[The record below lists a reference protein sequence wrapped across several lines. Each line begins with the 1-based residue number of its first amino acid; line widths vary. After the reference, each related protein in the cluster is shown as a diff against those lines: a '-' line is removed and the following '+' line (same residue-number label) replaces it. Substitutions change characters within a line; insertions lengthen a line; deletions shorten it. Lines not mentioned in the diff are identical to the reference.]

1 MIKFTIVKPS
11 SIIWKSRMSEP
22 KKYIL
27 SIDQGTTS
35 SRGVLFDSN
44 YEIAGIGQK
53 EFTQI
58 FPDSGWVEHDPEE
71 IWESTLESCKSAIKK
86 AKIDPAQIAAIGI
99 TNQRETTVVWDKKT
113 GKAIYNAI
121 VWQDRR
127 TSDQCQKLRDLGH
140 EDLVTNK
147 TGLLLD
153 PYFCGT
159 KIAWILDN
167 VEGARRKANDGEL
180 LFGTIDSFLLWRLSN
195 QEVHSTDATNACR
208 TLLYNIHEGCWD
220 KDMLE
225 LFNIPITMLPQVKD
239 NAASF
244 AMAHKSIFGTEIP
257 ISAMIGD
264 QPSALV
270 GQACFE
276 PGMVKSTYG
285 TGCFVLI
292 NTGNQPI
299 KSNNKLLTTLA
310 FQVNS
315 KTCYA
320 LEGSIFVAGAAVQW
334 LRDGLQIIE
343 SADQSDS
350 LAMKADL
357 SQDVYLVPA
366 FVGLGAPYWDPDC
379 RGALYGITRGTGPA
393 EITKATLES
402 VCYQTSD
409 LLNAISKDLGDHK
422 LSAIRVDGGMAAS
435 NWTMQTLSDLLQLP
449 VDRPKNLETTA
460 LGAAYLAGMQIGF
473 YPAMEDFAKSW
484 KSESQFNSKMSDNE
498 RDKKLAGW
506 KNAVKRTLSNH

>member
-1 MIKFTIVKPS
+1 MAKNKQ
-11 SIIWKSRMSEP
+11 
-22 KKYIL
+22 YIL

-35 SRGVLFDSN
+35 SRGVLFDDN
-44 YEIAGIGQK
+44 YEIISIGQN
-53 EFTQI
+53 EFTQF

-71 IWESTLESCKSAIKK
+71 IWTSTLESCRSAIKQS
-86 AKIDPAQIAAIGI
+86 KIDPNQIRAIGI
-99 TNQRETTVVWDKKT
+99 TNQRETTVVWDKET
-113 GKAIYNAI
+113 GMPIYNAI

-127 TSDQCQKLRDLGH
+127 TSDYCQSLRSLGH
-140 EDLVTNK
+140 ESLVNQK

-153 PYFCGT
+153 PYFCAT

-167 VEGARRKANDGEL
+167 VDGAREKANKGGL
-180 LFGTIDSFLLWRLSN
+180 LFGTIDCFLMWRLSN
-195 QEVHSTDATNACR
+195 QKIHSTDATNACR

-220 KDMLE
+220 KDLLD
-225 LFNIPITMLPQVKD
+225 LFNVPASMLPEVYD
-239 NAASF
+239 NAADF
-244 AMAHKSIFGTEIP
+244 GVADESIFGSEIA
-257 ISAMIGD
+257 IAASIGD

-270 GQACFE
+270 GQACFH

-292 NTGNQPI
+292 NTGYEPV

-310 FQVNS
+310 FQVNG

-320 LEGSIFVAGAAVQW
+320 LEGSIFIAGAAVQW
-334 LRDGLQIIE
+334 LRDGLKFIE
-343 SADQSDS
+343 SAEQSET
-350 LAMKADL
+350 LAMKADD

-366 FVGLGAPYWDPDC
+366 FVGLGAPHWDPDC
-379 RGALYGITRGTGPA
+379 RGALFGMTRNTGPA

-409 LLNAISKDLGDHK
+409 LLNAISKDLGESK

-435 NWTMQTLSDLLQLP
+435 NWTMQMLSDLVELP

-460 LGAAYLAGMQIGF
+460 LGAAYLAGMQVGF
-473 YPAMEDFAKSW
+473 YPPMDEFSESW
-484 KSESQFNSKMSDNE
+484 QSESQFNSKMKE
-498 RDKKLAGW
+498 ELRARKLAGW
-506 KNAVKRTLSNH
+506 KDAVRRTLSNN

>member
-1 MIKFTIVKPS
+1 MAK
-11 SIIWKSRMSEP
+11 KST
-22 KKYIL
+22 YVL

-35 SRGVLFDSN
+35 SRGVIFDKN
-44 YEIAGIGQK
+44 YEIVSIGQK
-53 EFTQI
+53 EFTQF

-71 IWESTLESCKSAIKK
+71 IWMSTLESCHSAIKES
-86 AKIDPAQIAAIGI
+86 KIDPSQIRAVGI
-99 TNQRETTVVWDKKT
+99 TNQRETTVVWDKDT
-113 GKAIYNAI
+113 GKPIYNAI

-127 TSDQCQKLRDLGH
+127 TSDQCQNLKDLGH
-140 EDLVTNK
+140 ESLVNEK

-153 PYFCGT
+153 PYFCAT

-167 VEGARRKANDGEL
+167 VSEARQKANEGQL
-180 LFGTIDSFLLWRLSN
+180 LFGTIDCFLMWRLSN
-195 QEVHSTDATNACR
+195 QQIHSTDATNACR
-208 TLLYNIHEGCWD
+208 TMLYNIHDGCWD
-220 KDMLE
+220 EDLLK
-225 LFNIPITMLPQVKD
+225 LFNIPSSMLPKVCD
-239 NAASF
+239 NAADYG
-244 AMAHKSIFGTEIP
+244 KVDESIFGSEIP
-257 ISAMIGD
+257 ITASIGD

-270 GQACFE
+270 GQACFQ

-292 NTGNQPI
+292 NTGYEPV

-310 FQVNS
+310 FQVNG

-334 LRDGLQIIE
+334 LRDGLKFIE
-343 SADQSDS
+343 SAQESES
-350 LAMKADL
+350 LAMQADD

-379 RGALYGITRGTGPA
+379 RGALFGMTRNTGPA

-409 LLNAISKDLGDHK
+409 LLSAIAKDLGEGK

-435 NWTMQTLSDLLQLP
+435 NWTMQMLSDLVELP

-473 YPAMEDFAKSW
+473 YPSMSDFSDSW
-484 KSESQFNSKMSDNE
+484 QSDSQFNSKMTIDSRE
-498 RDKKLAGW
+498 RKLAGW
-506 KNAVKRTLSNH
+506 KDAVKRTLSNN

>member
-1 MIKFTIVKPS
+1 MAK
-11 SIIWKSRMSEP
+11 KST
-22 KKYIL
+22 YVL

-35 SRGVLFDSN
+35 SRGVIFDKN
-44 YEIAGIGQK
+44 YEIVSIGQK
-53 EFTQI
+53 EFTQF

-71 IWESTLESCKSAIKK
+71 IWMSTLESCHSALKES
-86 AKIDPAQIAAIGI
+86 KIDPSQIRAVGI
-99 TNQRETTVVWDKKT
+99 TNQRETTVVWDKDT
-113 GKAIYNAI
+113 GKPIYNAI

-127 TSDQCQKLRDLGH
+127 TSDQCQNLKDLGH
-140 EDLVTNK
+140 ESLVNEK

-153 PYFCGT
+153 PYFCAT

-167 VEGARRKANDGEL
+167 VSEARQKANEGQL
-180 LFGTIDSFLLWRLSN
+180 LFGTIDCFLMWRLSN
-195 QEVHSTDATNACR
+195 QQIHSTDATNACR
-208 TLLYNIHEGCWD
+208 TMLYNIHDGCWD
-220 KDMLE
+220 EDLLK
-225 LFNIPITMLPQVKD
+225 LFNIPSSMLPKVCD
-239 NAASF
+239 NAADF
-244 AMAHKSIFGTEIP
+244 GKVDESIFGSEIP
-257 ISAMIGD
+257 ITASIGD

-270 GQACFE
+270 GQACFQ

-292 NTGNQPI
+292 NTGYEPV

-310 FQVNS
+310 FQVNG

-334 LRDGLQIIE
+334 LRDGLKFIE
-343 SADQSDS
+343 SAQESES
-350 LAMKADL
+350 LAMQADD

-379 RGALYGITRGTGPA
+379 RGALFGMTRNTGPA

-409 LLNAISKDLGDHK
+409 LLSAIAKDLGEGK

-435 NWTMQTLSDLLQLP
+435 NWTMQMLSDLVELP

-460 LGAAYLAGMQIGF
+460 LGAAYLAGLQIGF
-473 YPAMEDFAKSW
+473 YPSMSDFSNSW
-484 KSESQFNSKMSDNE
+484 QSDSQFNSKMTSDSRE
-498 RDKKLAGW
+498 RKLAGW
-506 KNAVKRTLSNH
+506 KDAVKRTLSNN

>member
-1 MIKFTIVKPS
+1 MAK
-11 SIIWKSRMSEP
+11 KS
-22 KKYIL
+22 KYVL

-35 SRGVLFDSN
+35 SRGVIFDKS
-44 YEIAGIGQK
+44 YEIVSIGQK
-53 EFTQI
+53 EFTQF

-71 IWESTLESCKSAIKK
+71 IWMSTLESCHSAIKES
-86 AKIDPAQIAAIGI
+86 KIDPSQIRAVGI
-99 TNQRETTVVWDKKT
+99 TNQRETTVVWDKET
-113 GKAIYNAI
+113 GKPIYNAI

-127 TSDQCQKLRDLGH
+127 TSDQCQNLKDLGH
-140 EDLVTNK
+140 ESLVTKK

-153 PYFCGT
+153 PYFCAT

-167 VEGARRKANDGEL
+167 VSGARQKANEGQL
-180 LFGTIDSFLLWRLSN
+180 LFGTIDCFLMWRLSN
-195 QEVHSTDATNACR
+195 QQIHSTDATNACR
-208 TLLYNIHEGCWD
+208 TMLYNIHDGCWD
-220 KDMLE
+220 EDLLK
-225 LFNIPITMLPQVKD
+225 LFNIPSSMLPKVCD
-239 NAASF
+239 NAADF
-244 AMAHKSIFGTEIP
+244 GKVDESIFGSEIP
-257 ISAMIGD
+257 ITASIGD

-270 GQACFE
+270 GQACFQ

-292 NTGNQPI
+292 NTGYEPV

-310 FQVNS
+310 FQVNG

-334 LRDGLQIIE
+334 LRDGLKFIE
-343 SADQSDS
+343 SAQESES
-350 LAMKADL
+350 LAMQADD

-379 RGALYGITRGTGPA
+379 RGALFGMTRNTGPA

-409 LLNAISKDLGDHK
+409 LLSAIEKDLGEGK

-435 NWTMQTLSDLLQLP
+435 NWTMQMLSDLVELP

-473 YPAMEDFAKSW
+473 YPSMSDFSDSW
-484 KSESQFNSKMSDNE
+484 QSDSQFNSKMTSDSRE
-498 RDKKLAGW
+498 RKLAGW
-506 KNAVKRTLSNH
+506 KDAVKRTLSNN

>member
-1 MIKFTIVKPS
+1 MAK
-11 SIIWKSRMSEP
+11 KST
-22 KKYIL
+22 YVL

-35 SRGVLFDSN
+35 SRGVIFDKN
-44 YEIAGIGQK
+44 YEIVSIGQN
-53 EFTQI
+53 EFTQF

-71 IWESTLESCKSAIKK
+71 IWISTLESCRSALKES
-86 AKIDPAQIAAIGI
+86 KIEPSQIRAVGI
-99 TNQRETTVVWDKKT
+99 TNQRETTVVWDKDT
-113 GKAIYNAI
+113 GKPIYNAI

-127 TSDQCQKLRDLGH
+127 TSDQCQNLKDLGH
-140 EDLVTNK
+140 ESLVNEK

-153 PYFCGT
+153 PYFCAT

-167 VEGARRKANDGEL
+167 VSGARQKANEGQL
-180 LFGTIDSFLLWRLSN
+180 LFGTIDCFLMWRLSN
-195 QEVHSTDATNACR
+195 QQIHSTDATNACR
-208 TLLYNIHEGCWD
+208 TMLYNIHDGCWD
-220 KDMLE
+220 EDMLK
-225 LFNIPITMLPQVKD
+225 LFNIPSSMLPKVCD
-239 NAASF
+239 NASDF
-244 AMAHKSIFGTEIP
+244 GKVDESIFGSEIP
-257 ISAMIGD
+257 ITASIGD

-270 GQACFE
+270 GQACFQ

-292 NTGNQPI
+292 NTGYEPV

-310 FQVNS
+310 FQVNG

-334 LRDGLQIIE
+334 LRDGLKFIE
-343 SADQSDS
+343 SAQESES
-350 LAMKADL
+350 LAMQADD

-379 RGALYGITRGTGPA
+379 RGALFGMTRNTGPA

-409 LLNAISKDLGDHK
+409 LLSAIAKDLGEGK

-435 NWTMQTLSDLLQLP
+435 NWTMQMLSDLVELP

-473 YPAMEDFAKSW
+473 YPSMSDFSDSW
-484 KSESQFNSKMSDNE
+484 QSDSQFNSKMTSDSRE
-498 RDKKLAGW
+498 RKLAGW
-506 KNAVKRTLSNH
+506 KDAVKRTLSNN

>member
-1 MIKFTIVKPS
+1 MAK
-11 SIIWKSRMSEP
+11 KST
-22 KKYIL
+22 YVL

-35 SRGVLFDSN
+35 SRGVIFDKN
-44 YEIAGIGQK
+44 YEIVSIGQN
-53 EFTQI
+53 EFTQF

-71 IWESTLESCKSAIKK
+71 IWMSTLESCHSALKES
-86 AKIDPAQIAAIGI
+86 KIDPSQIRAVGI
-99 TNQRETTVVWDKKT
+99 TNQRETTVVWDKDT
-113 GKAIYNAI
+113 GKPIYNAI

-127 TSDQCQKLRDLGH
+127 TSDQCQNLKDLGH
-140 EDLVTNK
+140 ESLVNEK

-153 PYFCGT
+153 PYFCAT

-167 VEGARRKANDGEL
+167 VSGARQKANEGQL
-180 LFGTIDSFLLWRLSN
+180 LFGTIDCFLMWRLSN
-195 QEVHSTDATNACR
+195 QQIHSTDATNACR
-208 TLLYNIHEGCWD
+208 TMLYNIHDGCWD
-220 KDMLE
+220 EDLLK
-225 LFNIPITMLPQVKD
+225 LFNIPSSMLPKVCD
-239 NAASF
+239 NAADF
-244 AMAHKSIFGTEIP
+244 GKVDESIFGSEIP
-257 ISAMIGD
+257 ITASIGD

-270 GQACFE
+270 GQACFQ

-292 NTGNQPI
+292 NTGYQPV

-310 FQVNS
+310 FQVNG

-334 LRDGLQIIE
+334 LRDGLKFIE
-343 SADQSDS
+343 SAQESES
-350 LAMKADL
+350 LAMQADD

-379 RGALYGITRGTGPA
+379 RGALFGMTRNTGPA

-409 LLNAISKDLGDHK
+409 LLSAIAKDLGEGK

-435 NWTMQTLSDLLQLP
+435 NWTMQMLSDLVELP

-473 YPAMEDFAKSW
+473 YPSMSDFSDSW
-484 KSESQFNSKMSDNE
+484 QSDSQFNSKMTSDSRE
-498 RDKKLAGW
+498 RKLAGW
-506 KNAVKRTLSNH
+506 KDAVKRTLSNN

>member
-1 MIKFTIVKPS
+1 MAKNKQ
-11 SIIWKSRMSEP
+11 
-22 KKYIL
+22 YIL

-35 SRGVLFDSN
+35 SRGVLFDDN
-44 YEIAGIGQK
+44 YEIISIGQN
-53 EFTQI
+53 EFTQF

-71 IWESTLESCKSAIKK
+71 IWTSTLESCRSAIKQS
-86 AKIDPAQIAAIGI
+86 KIDPNQIRAIGI
-99 TNQRETTVVWDKKT
+99 TNQRETTVVWDKET
-113 GKAIYNAI
+113 GMPIYNAI

-127 TSDQCQKLRDLGH
+127 TSDYCQSLRSLGH
-140 EDLVTNK
+140 ESLVNQK

-153 PYFCGT
+153 PYFCAT

-167 VEGARRKANDGEL
+167 VDGAREKANKGGL
-180 LFGTIDSFLLWRLSN
+180 LFGTIDCFLMWRLSN
-195 QEVHSTDATNACR
+195 QKIHSTDATNACR

-220 KDMLE
+220 KDLLD
-225 LFNIPITMLPQVKD
+225 LFNVPASMLPEVYD
-239 NAASF
+239 NAADF
-244 AMAHKSIFGTEIP
+244 GVADESIFGSEIA
-257 ISAMIGD
+257 IAASIGD

-270 GQACFE
+270 GQACFH

-292 NTGNQPI
+292 NTGYEPV

-310 FQVNS
+310 FQVNG

-320 LEGSIFVAGAAVQW
+320 LEGSIFIAGAAVQW
-334 LRDGLQIIE
+334 LRDGLKFIE
-343 SADQSDS
+343 SAEQSET
-350 LAMKADL
+350 LAMKADD

-366 FVGLGAPYWDPDC
+366 FVGLGAPHWDPDC
-379 RGALYGITRGTGPA
+379 RGALFGMTRNTGPA

-409 LLNAISKDLGDHK
+409 LLNAISKDLGESK

-435 NWTMQTLSDLLQLP
+435 NWTMQMLSDLVELP

-460 LGAAYLAGMQIGF
+460 LGAAYLAGMQVGF
-473 YPAMEDFAKSW
+473 YPPMDEFSESW
-484 KSESQFNSKMSDNE
+484 QSESQFNSKMKAE
-498 RDKKLAGW
+498 LRARKLAGW
-506 KNAVKRTLSNH
+506 KDAVRRTLSNN

>member
-1 MIKFTIVKPS
+1 MAKNKQ
-11 SIIWKSRMSEP
+11 
-22 KKYIL
+22 YIL

-35 SRGVLFDSN
+35 SRGVLFDEN
-44 YEIAGIGQK
+44 YEIISIGQN
-53 EFTQI
+53 EFTQF

-71 IWESTLESCKSAIKK
+71 IWTSTLESCRSAIKQSQ
-86 AKIDPAQIAAIGI
+86 IDPNQIRAIGI
-99 TNQRETTVVWDKKT
+99 TNQRETTVVWDKET
-113 GKAIYNAI
+113 GMPIYNAI

-127 TSDQCQKLRDLGH
+127 TSDYCQSLRSLGH
-140 EDLVTNK
+140 ESLVNQK

-153 PYFCGT
+153 PYFCAT

-167 VEGARRKANDGEL
+167 VDGAREKANKGGL
-180 LFGTIDSFLLWRLSN
+180 LFGTIDCFLMWRLSN
-195 QEVHSTDATNACR
+195 QKIHSTDATNACR

-220 KDMLE
+220 KDLLD
-225 LFNIPITMLPQVKD
+225 LFNVPASMLPEVYD
-239 NAASF
+239 NAADF
-244 AMAHKSIFGTEIP
+244 GVADESIFGSEIA
-257 ISAMIGD
+257 IAASIGD

-270 GQACFE
+270 GQACFH

-292 NTGNQPI
+292 NTGYEPV

-310 FQVNS
+310 FQVNG

-320 LEGSIFVAGAAVQW
+320 LEGSIFIAGAAVQW
-334 LRDGLQIIE
+334 LRDGLKFIE
-343 SADQSDS
+343 SAEQSET
-350 LAMKADL
+350 LAMKADD

-366 FVGLGAPYWDPDC
+366 FVGLGAPHWDPDC
-379 RGALYGITRGTGPA
+379 RGALFGMTRNTGPA

-409 LLNAISKDLGDHK
+409 LLSAISKDLGESK

-435 NWTMQTLSDLLQLP
+435 NWTMQMLSDLVELP

-460 LGAAYLAGMQIGF
+460 LGAAYLAGMQVGF
-473 YPAMEDFAKSW
+473 YPPMDEFSESW
-484 KSESQFNSKMSDNE
+484 QSESQFNSKMKE
-498 RDKKLAGW
+498 ELRARKLAGW
-506 KNAVKRTLSNH
+506 KDAVRRTLSNN

>member
-1 MIKFTIVKPS
+1 MAK
-11 SIIWKSRMSEP
+11 KST
-22 KKYIL
+22 YVL

-35 SRGVLFDSN
+35 SRGVIFDKN
-44 YEIAGIGQK
+44 YEIVSIGQK
-53 EFTQI
+53 EFTQF

-71 IWESTLESCKSAIKK
+71 IWMSTLESCHSAIKES
-86 AKIDPAQIAAIGI
+86 KIDPSQIRAVGI
-99 TNQRETTVVWDKKT
+99 TNQRETTVVWDKET
-113 GKAIYNAI
+113 GKPIYNAI

-127 TSDQCQKLRDLGH
+127 TSDQCQNLKDLGH
-140 EDLVTNK
+140 ESLVNEK

-153 PYFCGT
+153 PYFCAT

-167 VEGARRKANDGEL
+167 VSGARQKANEGQL
-180 LFGTIDSFLLWRLSN
+180 LFGTIDCFLMWRLSN
-195 QEVHSTDATNACR
+195 QQIHSTDATNACR
-208 TLLYNIHEGCWD
+208 TMLYNIHDGCWD
-220 KDMLE
+220 EDLLK
-225 LFNIPITMLPQVKD
+225 LFNIPSSMLPKVCD
-239 NAASF
+239 NAADF
-244 AMAHKSIFGTEIP
+244 GKVDESIFGSEIP
-257 ISAMIGD
+257 ITASIGD

-270 GQACFE
+270 GQACFQ

-292 NTGNQPI
+292 NTGYQPV

-310 FQVNS
+310 FQVNG

-334 LRDGLQIIE
+334 LRDGLKFIE
-343 SADQSDS
+343 SAQESES
-350 LAMKADL
+350 LAMQADD

-379 RGALYGITRGTGPA
+379 RGALFGMTRNTGPA

-409 LLNAISKDLGDHK
+409 LLSAIAKDLGEGK

-435 NWTMQTLSDLLQLP
+435 NWTMQMLSDLVELP

-473 YPAMEDFAKSW
+473 YPSMSDFSDSW
-484 KSESQFNSKMSDNE
+484 QSDSQFNSKMTSDSRE
-498 RDKKLAGW
+498 RKLAGW
-506 KNAVKRTLSNH
+506 KDAVKRTLSNN

>member
-1 MIKFTIVKPS
+1 MAK
-11 SIIWKSRMSEP
+11 KST
-22 KKYIL
+22 YVL

-35 SRGVLFDSN
+35 SRGVIFDKN
-44 YEIAGIGQK
+44 YEIVSIGQK
-53 EFTQI
+53 EFTQF

-71 IWESTLESCKSAIKK
+71 IWMSTLESCRSALKES
-86 AKIDPAQIAAIGI
+86 KIEPSQIRAVGI
-99 TNQRETTVVWDKKT
+99 TNQRETTVVWDKDT
-113 GKAIYNAI
+113 GKPIYNAI

-127 TSDQCQKLRDLGH
+127 TSDQCQNLKDLGH
-140 EDLVTNK
+140 ESLVNEK

-153 PYFCGT
+153 PYFCAT

-167 VEGARRKANDGEL
+167 VSEARQKANEGQL
-180 LFGTIDSFLLWRLSN
+180 LFGTIDCFLMWRLSN
-195 QEVHSTDATNACR
+195 QQIHSTDATNACR
-208 TLLYNIHEGCWD
+208 TMLYNIHDGCWD
-220 KDMLE
+220 EDLLKLFDIPSSMLPKVCDNAADFGKVDE
-225 LFNIPITMLPQVKD
+225 SIFGSEIPIT
-239 NAASF
+239 AS
-244 AMAHKSIFGTEIP
+244 
-257 ISAMIGD
+257 IGD

-270 GQACFE
+270 GQACFQ

-292 NTGNQPI
+292 NTGYEPV

-310 FQVNS
+310 FQVNG

-334 LRDGLQIIE
+334 LRDGLKFIE
-343 SADQSDS
+343 SAQESES
-350 LAMKADL
+350 LAMQADD

-379 RGALYGITRGTGPA
+379 RGALFGMTRNTGPA

-409 LLNAISKDLGDHK
+409 LLSAIAKDLGEGK

-435 NWTMQTLSDLLQLP
+435 NWTMQMLSDLVELP

-473 YPAMEDFAKSW
+473 YPSMSDFSDSW
-484 KSESQFNSKMSDNE
+484 QSDSQFNSKMKSDSRE
-498 RDKKLAGW
+498 RKLAGW
-506 KNAVKRTLSNH
+506 KDAVKRTLSNN

>member
-1 MIKFTIVKPS
+1 MAKNKQ
-11 SIIWKSRMSEP
+11 
-22 KKYIL
+22 YIL

-35 SRGVLFDSN
+35 SRGVLFDEN
-44 YEIAGIGQK
+44 YEIISIGQN
-53 EFTQI
+53 EFTQF

-71 IWESTLESCKSAIKK
+71 IWTSTLESCRSAIKQS
-86 AKIDPAQIAAIGI
+86 KIDPNQIRAIGI
-99 TNQRETTVVWDKKT
+99 TNQRETTVVWDKET
-113 GKAIYNAI
+113 GMPIYNAI

-127 TSDQCQKLRDLGH
+127 TSDYCQSLRSLGH
-140 EDLVTNK
+140 ESLVNQK

-153 PYFCGT
+153 PYFCAT

-167 VEGARRKANDGEL
+167 VDGAREKANKGGL
-180 LFGTIDSFLLWRLSN
+180 LFGTIDCFLMWRLSN
-195 QEVHSTDATNACR
+195 QKIHSTDATNACR

-220 KDMLE
+220 KDLLD
-225 LFNIPITMLPQVKD
+225 LFNVPASMLPEVYD
-239 NAASF
+239 NAADF
-244 AMAHKSIFGTEIP
+244 GVADESIFGSEIA
-257 ISAMIGD
+257 IAASIGD

-270 GQACFE
+270 GQACFH

-292 NTGNQPI
+292 NTGYEPV

-310 FQVNS
+310 FQVNG

-320 LEGSIFVAGAAVQW
+320 LEGSIFIAGAAVQW
-334 LRDGLQIIE
+334 LRDGLKFIE
-343 SADQSDS
+343 SAEQSET
-350 LAMKADL
+350 LAMKADD

-366 FVGLGAPYWDPDC
+366 FVGLGAPHWDPDC
-379 RGALYGITRGTGPA
+379 RGALFGMTRNTGPA

-409 LLNAISKDLGDHK
+409 LLSAISKDLGESK

-435 NWTMQTLSDLLQLP
+435 NWTMQMLSDLVELP

-460 LGAAYLAGMQIGF
+460 LGAAYLAGMQVGF
-473 YPAMEDFAKSW
+473 YPPMDEFSESW
-484 KSESQFNSKMSDNE
+484 QSESQFNSKMKAELRE
-498 RDKKLAGW
+498 RKLAGW
-506 KNAVKRTLSNH
+506 KDAVRRTLSNN

>member
-1 MIKFTIVKPS
+1 MAK
-11 SIIWKSRMSEP
+11 KST
-22 KKYIL
+22 YVL

-35 SRGVLFDSN
+35 SRGVIFDKN
-44 YEIAGIGQK
+44 YEIVSIGQN
-53 EFTQI
+53 EFTQF

-71 IWESTLESCKSAIKK
+71 IWMSTLESCHSAIKES
-86 AKIDPAQIAAIGI
+86 KIDPSQIRAVGI
-99 TNQRETTVVWDKKT
+99 TNQRETTVVWDKDT
-113 GKAIYNAI
+113 GKPIYNAI

-127 TSDQCQKLRDLGH
+127 TSDQCQNLKDLGH
-140 EDLVTNK
+140 ESLVNEK

-153 PYFCGT
+153 PYFCAT

-167 VEGARRKANDGEL
+167 VSGARQKANEGQL
-180 LFGTIDSFLLWRLSN
+180 LFGTIDCFLMWRLSN
-195 QEVHSTDATNACR
+195 QQIHSTDATNACR
-208 TLLYNIHEGCWD
+208 TMLYNIHDGCWD
-220 KDMLE
+220 EDLLK
-225 LFNIPITMLPQVKD
+225 LFNIPSSMLPKVCD
-239 NAASF
+239 NAADF
-244 AMAHKSIFGTEIP
+244 GKVDESIFGSEIP
-257 ISAMIGD
+257 ITASIGD

-270 GQACFE
+270 GQACFQ

-292 NTGNQPI
+292 NTGYEPV

-310 FQVNS
+310 FQVNG

-334 LRDGLQIIE
+334 LRDGLKFIE
-343 SADQSDS
+343 SAQESES
-350 LAMKADL
+350 LAMQADE

-379 RGALYGITRGTGPA
+379 RGALFGMTRNTGPA

-409 LLNAISKDLGDHK
+409 LLSAIAKDLGEGK

-435 NWTMQTLSDLLQLP
+435 NWTMQMLSDLVELP

-473 YPAMEDFAKSW
+473 YPSMSDFSDSW
-484 KSESQFNSKMSDNE
+484 QSDSQFNSKMTSDSRE
-498 RDKKLAGW
+498 RKLAGW
-506 KNAVKRTLSNH
+506 KDAVKRTLSNN

>member
-1 MIKFTIVKPS
+1 MAKNKQ
-11 SIIWKSRMSEP
+11 
-22 KKYIL
+22 YIL

-35 SRGVLFDSN
+35 SRGVLFDEN
-44 YEIAGIGQK
+44 YEIISIGQN
-53 EFTQI
+53 EFTQF

-71 IWESTLESCKSAIKK
+71 IWTSTLESCRSAIKQS
-86 AKIDPAQIAAIGI
+86 KIDPNHIRAIGI
-99 TNQRETTVVWDKKT
+99 TNQRETTVVWDKET
-113 GKAIYNAI
+113 GMPIYNAI

-127 TSDQCQKLRDLGH
+127 TSDYCQSLRSLGH
-140 EDLVTNK
+140 ESLVNQK

-153 PYFCGT
+153 PYFCAT

-167 VEGARRKANDGEL
+167 VDGAREKANKGGL
-180 LFGTIDSFLLWRLSN
+180 LFGTIDCFLMWRLSN
-195 QEVHSTDATNACR
+195 QKIHSTDATNACR

-220 KDMLE
+220 KDLLD
-225 LFNIPITMLPQVKD
+225 LFNVPASMLPEVYD
-239 NAASF
+239 NAADF
-244 AMAHKSIFGTEIP
+244 GVADESIFGSEIA
-257 ISAMIGD
+257 IAASIGD

-270 GQACFE
+270 GQACFH

-292 NTGNQPI
+292 NTGYEPV

-310 FQVNS
+310 FQVNG

-320 LEGSIFVAGAAVQW
+320 LEGSIFIAGAAVQW
-334 LRDGLQIIE
+334 LRDGLKFIE
-343 SADQSDS
+343 SAEQSET
-350 LAMKADL
+350 LAMKADD

-366 FVGLGAPYWDPDC
+366 FVGLGAPHWDPDC
-379 RGALYGITRGTGPA
+379 RGALFGMTRNTGPA

-409 LLNAISKDLGDHK
+409 LLSAISKDLGESK

-435 NWTMQTLSDLLQLP
+435 NWTMQMLSDLVELP

-460 LGAAYLAGMQIGF
+460 LGAAYLAGMQVGF
-473 YPAMEDFAKSW
+473 YPPMDEFSKSW
-484 KSESQFNSKMSDNE
+484 QSESQFNSKMKEELRE
-498 RDKKLAGW
+498 RKLAGW
-506 KNAVKRTLSNH
+506 KDAVRRTLSNN

>member
-1 MIKFTIVKPS
+1 
-11 SIIWKSRMSEP
+11 MSEIT
-22 KKYIL
+22 KYIL

-35 SRGVLFDSN
+35 SRGIIFDEN
-44 YEIAGIGQK
+44 YEIISIGQN
-53 EFTQI
+53 EFTQF

-71 IWESTLESCKSAIKK
+71 IWTSTLESCRSAIKQT
-86 AKIDPAQIAAIGI
+86 KIDPNQIRAIGI
-99 TNQRETTVVWDKKT
+99 TNQRETTVVWDKET
-113 GKAIYNAI
+113 GMPIYNAI

-127 TSDQCQKLRDLGH
+127 TSDYCQSLRSLGH
-140 EDLVTNK
+140 ESLVNQK

-153 PYFCGT
+153 PYFCAT

-167 VEGARRKANDGEL
+167 VDGAREKANKGEL
-180 LFGTIDSFLLWRLSN
+180 LFGTIDCFLMWRLSN
-195 QEVHSTDATNACR
+195 QKIHSTDATNACR

-220 KDMLE
+220 KDLLD
-225 LFNIPITMLPQVKD
+225 LFNVPASMLPEVYD
-239 NAASF
+239 NAADF
-244 AMAHKSIFGTEIP
+244 GVADESIFGSEIA
-257 ISAMIGD
+257 IAASIGD

-270 GQACFE
+270 GQACFH

-292 NTGNQPI
+292 NTGYEPV

-310 FQVNS
+310 FQVNG

-320 LEGSIFVAGAAVQW
+320 LEGSIFIAGAAVQW
-334 LRDGLQIIE
+334 LRDGLKFIE
-343 SADQSDS
+343 SAEQSET
-350 LAMKADL
+350 LAMKADD

-366 FVGLGAPYWDPDC
+366 FVGLGAPHWDPDC
-379 RGALYGITRGTGPA
+379 RGALFGMTRNTGPA

-409 LLNAISKDLGDHK
+409 LLSAISKDLGESK

-435 NWTMQTLSDLLQLP
+435 NWTMQMLSDLVGLP

-460 LGAAYLAGMQIGF
+460 LGAAYLAGMQVGF
-473 YPAMEDFAKSW
+473 YSPMDEFSESW
-484 KSESQFNSKMSDNE
+484 QSESQFNSKMKEELRE
-498 RDKKLAGW
+498 RKLAGW
-506 KNAVKRTLSNH
+506 KDAVRRTLSNN

>member
-1 MIKFTIVKPS
+1 MAK
-11 SIIWKSRMSEP
+11 KST
-22 KKYIL
+22 YVL

-35 SRGVLFDSN
+35 SRGVIFDKN
-44 YEIAGIGQK
+44 YEIVSIGQK
-53 EFTQI
+53 EFTQF

-71 IWESTLESCKSAIKK
+71 IWMSTLESCRSALKES
-86 AKIDPAQIAAIGI
+86 KIEPSQIRAVGI
-99 TNQRETTVVWDKKT
+99 TNQRETTVVWDKET
-113 GKAIYNAI
+113 GKPIYNAI

-127 TSDQCQKLRDLGH
+127 TSDQCQNLKDLGH
-140 EDLVTNK
+140 ESLVNEK

-153 PYFCGT
+153 PYFCAT

-167 VEGARRKANDGEL
+167 VSGARQKANEGQL
-180 LFGTIDSFLLWRLSN
+180 LFGTIDCFLMWRLSN
-195 QEVHSTDATNACR
+195 QQIHSTDATNACR
-208 TLLYNIHEGCWD
+208 TMLYNIHDGCWD
-220 KDMLE
+220 EDLLKLFDIPSSMLPKVCDNAADFGKVDE
-225 LFNIPITMLPQVKD
+225 SIFGSEIPIT
-239 NAASF
+239 AS
-244 AMAHKSIFGTEIP
+244 
-257 ISAMIGD
+257 IGD

-270 GQACFE
+270 GQACFQ

-292 NTGNQPI
+292 NTGYEPV

-310 FQVNS
+310 FQVNG

-334 LRDGLQIIE
+334 LRDGLKFIE
-343 SADQSDS
+343 SAQESES
-350 LAMKADL
+350 LAMQADD

-379 RGALYGITRGTGPA
+379 RGALFGMTRNTGPA

-409 LLNAISKDLGDHK
+409 LLSAIAKDLGEGK

-435 NWTMQTLSDLLQLP
+435 NWTMQMLSDLVELP

-473 YPAMEDFAKSW
+473 YPSMSDFSDSW
-484 KSESQFNSKMSDNE
+484 QSDSQFNSKMTSDSRE
-498 RDKKLAGW
+498 RKLAGW
-506 KNAVKRTLSNH
+506 KDAVKRTLSNN

>member
-1 MIKFTIVKPS
+1 MAK
-11 SIIWKSRMSEP
+11 KST
-22 KKYIL
+22 YVL

-35 SRGVLFDSN
+35 SRGVIFDKN
-44 YEIAGIGQK
+44 YEIVSIGQK
-53 EFTQI
+53 EFTQF

-71 IWESTLESCKSAIKK
+71 IWMSTLESCHSALKES
-86 AKIDPAQIAAIGI
+86 KIDPSQIRAVGI
-99 TNQRETTVVWDKKT
+99 TNQRETTVVWDKET
-113 GKAIYNAI
+113 GKPIYNAI

-127 TSDQCQKLRDLGH
+127 TSDQCQNLKDLGH
-140 EDLVTNK
+140 ESLVNEK

-153 PYFCGT
+153 PYFCAT

-167 VEGARRKANDGEL
+167 VSGARQKANEGQL
-180 LFGTIDSFLLWRLSN
+180 LFGTIDCFLMWRLSN
-195 QEVHSTDATNACR
+195 QQIHSTDATNACR
-208 TLLYNIHEGCWD
+208 TMLYNIHDGCWD
-220 KDMLE
+220 EDLLK
-225 LFNIPITMLPQVKD
+225 LFNIPSSILPKVCD
-239 NAASF
+239 NAADF
-244 AMAHKSIFGTEIP
+244 GKVDESIFGSEIP
-257 ISAMIGD
+257 ITASIGD

-270 GQACFE
+270 GQACFQ

-292 NTGNQPI
+292 NTGYEPV

-310 FQVNS
+310 FQVNG

-334 LRDGLQIIE
+334 LRDGLKFIE
-343 SADQSDS
+343 SAQESES
-350 LAMKADL
+350 LAMQADD

-379 RGALYGITRGTGPA
+379 RGALFGMTRNTGPA

-409 LLNAISKDLGDHK
+409 LLSAIAKDLGEGK

-435 NWTMQTLSDLLQLP
+435 NWTMQMLSDLVELP

-473 YPAMEDFAKSW
+473 YPSMSDFSDSW
-484 KSESQFNSKMSDNE
+484 QSDSQFNSKMTSDSRE
-498 RDKKLAGW
+498 RKLAGW
-506 KNAVKRTLSNH
+506 KDAVKRTLSNN

>member
-1 MIKFTIVKPS
+1 MAK
-11 SIIWKSRMSEP
+11 KST
-22 KKYIL
+22 YVL

-35 SRGVLFDSN
+35 SRGVIFDKN
-44 YEIAGIGQK
+44 YEIVSIGQN
-53 EFTQI
+53 EFTQF

-71 IWESTLESCKSAIKK
+71 IWMSTLESCHSALKES
-86 AKIDPAQIAAIGI
+86 KIDPSQIRAVGI
-99 TNQRETTVVWDKKT
+99 TNQRETTVVWDKVT
-113 GKAIYNAI
+113 GKPIYNAI

-127 TSDQCQKLRDLGH
+127 TSDQCQNLKDLGH
-140 EDLVTNK
+140 ESLVNEK

-153 PYFCGT
+153 PYFCAT

-167 VEGARRKANDGEL
+167 VSEARQKANEGQL
-180 LFGTIDSFLLWRLSN
+180 LFGTIDCFLMWRLSN
-195 QEVHSTDATNACR
+195 QQIHSTDATNACR
-208 TLLYNIHEGCWD
+208 TMLYNIHDGCWD
-220 KDMLE
+220 EDLLKLFDIPSSMLPKVCDNAADFGKVDE
-225 LFNIPITMLPQVKD
+225 SIFGSEIPIT
-239 NAASF
+239 AS
-244 AMAHKSIFGTEIP
+244 
-257 ISAMIGD
+257 IGD

-270 GQACFE
+270 GQACFQ

-292 NTGNQPI
+292 NTGYEPV

-310 FQVNS
+310 FQVNG

-334 LRDGLQIIE
+334 LRDGLKFIE
-343 SADQSDS
+343 SAQESES
-350 LAMKADL
+350 LAMQADD

-379 RGALYGITRGTGPA
+379 RGALFGMTRNTGPA

-409 LLNAISKDLGDHK
+409 LLSAIAKDLGEGK

-435 NWTMQTLSDLLQLP
+435 NWTMQMLSDLVELP

-473 YPAMEDFAKSW
+473 YPSMSDFSDSW
-484 KSESQFNSKMSDNE
+484 QSDSQFNSKMTSDSRE
-498 RDKKLAGW
+498 RKLAGW
-506 KNAVKRTLSNH
+506 KDAVKRTLSNN

>member
-1 MIKFTIVKPS
+1 MAK
-11 SIIWKSRMSEP
+11 KST
-22 KKYIL
+22 YVL

-35 SRGVLFDSN
+35 SRGVIFDKN
-44 YEIAGIGQK
+44 YEIVSIGQN
-53 EFTQI
+53 EFTQF

-71 IWESTLESCKSAIKK
+71 IWMSTLESCRSALKES
-86 AKIDPAQIAAIGI
+86 KIEPSQIQAVGI
-99 TNQRETTVVWDKKT
+99 TNQRETTVVWDKVT
-113 GKAIYNAI
+113 GKPIYNAI

-127 TSDQCQKLRDLGH
+127 TSYQCQNLKDLGH
-140 EDLVTNK
+140 ESLVNEK

-153 PYFCGT
+153 PYFCAT

-167 VEGARRKANDGEL
+167 VSGARQKANEGQL
-180 LFGTIDSFLLWRLSN
+180 LFGTIDCFLMWRLSN
-195 QEVHSTDATNACR
+195 QQIHSTDATNACR
-208 TLLYNIHEGCWD
+208 TMLYNIHDGCWD
-220 KDMLE
+220 EDLLKLFDIPSSMLPKVCDNAADFGKVDE
-225 LFNIPITMLPQVKD
+225 SIFGSEIPIT
-239 NAASF
+239 AS
-244 AMAHKSIFGTEIP
+244 
-257 ISAMIGD
+257 IGD

-270 GQACFE
+270 GQACFQ

-292 NTGNQPI
+292 NTGYEPV

-310 FQVNS
+310 FQVNG

-334 LRDGLQIIE
+334 LRDGLKFIE
-343 SADQSDS
+343 SAQESES
-350 LAMKADL
+350 LAMQADD

-379 RGALYGITRGTGPA
+379 RGALFGMTRNTGPA

-409 LLNAISKDLGDHK
+409 LLSAIAKDLGEGK

-435 NWTMQTLSDLLQLP
+435 NWTMQMLSDLVELP

-473 YPAMEDFAKSW
+473 YPSMSDFSNSW
-484 KSESQFNSKMSDNE
+484 QSDSQFNSKMKSDSRE
-498 RDKKLAGW
+498 RKLAGW
-506 KNAVKRTLSNH
+506 KDAVKRTLSNN

>member
-1 MIKFTIVKPS
+1 MAK
-11 SIIWKSRMSEP
+11 KST
-22 KKYIL
+22 YVL

-35 SRGVLFDSN
+35 SRGVIFDKN
-44 YEIAGIGQK
+44 YEIVSIGQN
-53 EFTQI
+53 EFTQF

-71 IWESTLESCKSAIKK
+71 IWMSTLESCRSALKES
-86 AKIDPAQIAAIGI
+86 KIDPSQIRAVGI
-99 TNQRETTVVWDKKT
+99 TNQRETTVVWDKVT
-113 GKAIYNAI
+113 GKPIYNAI

-127 TSDQCQKLRDLGH
+127 TSDQCQNLKDLGH
-140 EDLVTNK
+140 ESLVNEK

-153 PYFCGT
+153 PYFCAT

-167 VEGARRKANDGEL
+167 VSGARQKANEGQL
-180 LFGTIDSFLLWRLSN
+180 LFGTIDCFLMWRLSN
-195 QEVHSTDATNACR
+195 QQIHSTDATNACR
-208 TLLYNIHEGCWD
+208 TMLYNIHDGCWD
-220 KDMLE
+220 EDLLK
-225 LFNIPITMLPQVKD
+225 LFNIPSSMLPKVCD
-239 NAASF
+239 NAADF
-244 AMAHKSIFGTEIP
+244 GKVDESIFGSEIP
-257 ISAMIGD
+257 ITASIGD

-270 GQACFE
+270 GQACFQ

-292 NTGNQPI
+292 NTGYEPV

-310 FQVNS
+310 FQVNG

-334 LRDGLQIIE
+334 LRDGLKFIE
-343 SADQSDS
+343 SAQESES
-350 LAMKADL
+350 LAMQADD

-379 RGALYGITRGTGPA
+379 RGALFGMTRNTGPA

-409 LLNAISKDLGDHK
+409 LLSAIAKDLGEGK

-435 NWTMQTLSDLLQLP
+435 NWTMQMLSDLVELP

-473 YPAMEDFAKSW
+473 YPSMSDFSDSW
-484 KSESQFNSKMSDNE
+484 QSDSQFNSKMKSDSRE
-498 RDKKLAGW
+498 RKLAGW
-506 KNAVKRTLSNH
+506 KDAVKRTLSNN

>member
-1 MIKFTIVKPS
+1 MAKNKQ
-11 SIIWKSRMSEP
+11 
-22 KKYIL
+22 YIL

-35 SRGVLFDSN
+35 SRGVLFDEN
-44 YEIAGIGQK
+44 YEIISIGQN
-53 EFTQI
+53 EFTQF

-71 IWESTLESCKSAIKK
+71 IWTSTLESCRSAIKQS
-86 AKIDPAQIAAIGI
+86 KIDPNQIRAIGI
-99 TNQRETTVVWDKKT
+99 TNQRETTVVWDKET
-113 GKAIYNAI
+113 GMPIYNAI

-127 TSDQCQKLRDLGH
+127 TSDYCQSLRSLGH
-140 EDLVTNK
+140 ESLVNQK

-153 PYFCGT
+153 PYFCAT

-167 VEGARRKANDGEL
+167 VDGAREKANKGGL
-180 LFGTIDSFLLWRLSN
+180 LFGTIDCFLMWRLSN
-195 QEVHSTDATNACR
+195 QKIHSTDATNACR

-220 KDMLE
+220 KDLLD
-225 LFNIPITMLPQVKD
+225 LFNVPASMLPEVYD
-239 NAASF
+239 NAADFGVADESF
-244 AMAHKSIFGTEIP
+244 FGSQIA
-257 ISAMIGD
+257 IAASIGD

-270 GQACFE
+270 GQACFH

-292 NTGNQPI
+292 NTGYEPV

-310 FQVNS
+310 FQVNG

-320 LEGSIFVAGAAVQW
+320 LEGSIFIAGAAVQW
-334 LRDGLQIIE
+334 LRDGLKFIE
-343 SADQSDS
+343 SAEQSET
-350 LAMKADL
+350 LAMKADD

-366 FVGLGAPYWDPDC
+366 FVGLGAPHWDPDC
-379 RGALYGITRGTGPA
+379 RGALFGMTRNTGPA

-409 LLNAISKDLGDHK
+409 LLSAISKDLGESK

-435 NWTMQTLSDLLQLP
+435 NWTMQMLSDLVELP

-460 LGAAYLAGMQIGF
+460 LGAAYLAGMQVGF
-473 YPAMEDFAKSW
+473 YPPMDEFSESW
-484 KSESQFNSKMSDNE
+484 QSESQFNSKMKE
-498 RDKKLAGW
+498 ELRARKLAGW
-506 KNAVKRTLSNH
+506 KDAVRRTLSNN

>member
-1 MIKFTIVKPS
+1 MAK
-11 SIIWKSRMSEP
+11 KSA
-22 KKYIL
+22 YVL

-35 SRGVLFDSN
+35 SRGVIFDKS
-44 YEIAGIGQK
+44 YEIVSIGQK
-53 EFTQI
+53 EFTQF

-71 IWESTLESCKSAIKK
+71 IWISTLESCHSAIKES
-86 AKIDPAQIAAIGI
+86 KIDPSQIRAVGI
-99 TNQRETTVVWDKKT
+99 TNQRETTVVWDKET
-113 GKAIYNAI
+113 GKPIYNAI

-127 TSDQCQKLRDLGH
+127 TSDQCQNLKDLGH
-140 EDLVTNK
+140 ESLVNEK

-153 PYFCGT
+153 PYFCAT

-167 VEGARRKANDGEL
+167 VSGARHKANEGQL
-180 LFGTIDSFLLWRLSN
+180 LFGTIDCFLMWRLSN
-195 QEVHSTDATNACR
+195 QQIHSTDATNACR
-208 TLLYNIHEGCWD
+208 TMLYNIHDGCWD
-220 KDMLE
+220 EDLLK
-225 LFNIPITMLPQVKD
+225 LFNIPSSMLPKVCD
-239 NAASF
+239 NAADF
-244 AMAHKSIFGTEIP
+244 GKVDESIFGSEIP
-257 ISAMIGD
+257 ITASIGD

-270 GQACFE
+270 GQACFQ

-292 NTGNQPI
+292 NTGYEPV

-310 FQVNS
+310 FQVNG

-334 LRDGLQIIE
+334 LRDGLKFIE
-343 SADQSDS
+343 SAQESES
-350 LAMKADL
+350 LAMQADE

-379 RGALYGITRGTGPA
+379 RGALFGMTRNTGPA

-409 LLNAISKDLGDHK
+409 LLSAIEKDLGEGK

-435 NWTMQTLSDLLQLP
+435 NWTMQMLSDLVELP

-473 YPAMEDFAKSW
+473 YPSMSDFSDSW
-484 KSESQFNSKMSDNE
+484 QSDSQFNSKMTSDSRE
-498 RDKKLAGW
+498 RKLAGW
-506 KNAVKRTLSNH
+506 KDAVKRTLSNN

>member
-1 MIKFTIVKPS
+1 MAKNKQ
-11 SIIWKSRMSEP
+11 
-22 KKYIL
+22 YIL

-35 SRGVLFDSN
+35 SRGVLFDEN
-44 YEIAGIGQK
+44 YEIISIGQN
-53 EFTQI
+53 EFTQF

-71 IWESTLESCKSAIKK
+71 IWTSTLESCRSAIKQS
-86 AKIDPAQIAAIGI
+86 KIDPNQIRAIGI
-99 TNQRETTVVWDKKT
+99 TNQRETTVVWDKET
-113 GKAIYNAI
+113 GMPIYNAI

-127 TSDQCQKLRDLGH
+127 TSDYCQSLRSLGH
-140 EDLVTNK
+140 ESLVNQK

-153 PYFCGT
+153 PYFCAT

-167 VEGARRKANDGEL
+167 VDGAREKANKGGL
-180 LFGTIDSFLLWRLSN
+180 LFGTIDCFLMWRLSN
-195 QEVHSTDATNACR
+195 QKIHSTDATNACR

-220 KDMLE
+220 KDLLD
-225 LFNIPITMLPQVKD
+225 LFNVPASMLPEVYD
-239 NAASF
+239 NAADF
-244 AMAHKSIFGTEIP
+244 GVADESIFGSEIA
-257 ISAMIGD
+257 IAASIGD

-270 GQACFE
+270 GQACFH

-292 NTGNQPI
+292 NTGYESV

-310 FQVNS
+310 FQVNG

-320 LEGSIFVAGAAVQW
+320 LEGSIFIAGAAVQW
-334 LRDGLQIIE
+334 LRDGLKFIE
-343 SADQSDS
+343 SAEQSET
-350 LAMKADL
+350 LAMKADD

-366 FVGLGAPYWDPDC
+366 FVGLGAPHWDPDC
-379 RGALYGITRGTGPA
+379 RGALFGMTRNTGPA

-409 LLNAISKDLGDHK
+409 LLSAISKDLGESK

-435 NWTMQTLSDLLQLP
+435 NWTMQMLSDLVELP

-460 LGAAYLAGMQIGF
+460 LGAAYLAGMQVGF
-473 YPAMEDFAKSW
+473 YPPMDEFSESW
-484 KSESQFNSKMSDNE
+484 QSESQFNSKMKE
-498 RDKKLAGW
+498 ELRARKLAGW
-506 KNAVKRTLSNH
+506 KDAVRRTLSNN

>member
-1 MIKFTIVKPS
+1 MAK
-11 SIIWKSRMSEP
+11 KST
-22 KKYIL
+22 YVL

-35 SRGVLFDSN
+35 SRGVIFDKN
-44 YEIAGIGQK
+44 YEIVSIGQK
-53 EFTQI
+53 EFTQF

-71 IWESTLESCKSAIKK
+71 IWMSTLESCHSAIKES
-86 AKIDPAQIAAIGI
+86 KIDPSQIRAVGI
-99 TNQRETTVVWDKKT
+99 TNQRETTVVWDKET
-113 GKAIYNAI
+113 GKPIYNAI

-127 TSDQCQKLRDLGH
+127 TSDQCQNLKDLGH
-140 EDLVTNK
+140 ESLVNEK

-153 PYFCGT
+153 PYFCAT

-167 VEGARRKANDGEL
+167 VSGARQKANEGQL
-180 LFGTIDSFLLWRLSN
+180 LFGTIDCFLMWRLSN
-195 QEVHSTDATNACR
+195 QQIHSTDATNACR
-208 TLLYNIHEGCWD
+208 TMLYNIHDGCWD
-220 KDMLE
+220 EDLLKLFDIPSSMLPKVCDNAADFGKVDE
-225 LFNIPITMLPQVKD
+225 SIFGSEIPIT
-239 NAASF
+239 AS
-244 AMAHKSIFGTEIP
+244 
-257 ISAMIGD
+257 IGD

-270 GQACFE
+270 GQACFQ

-292 NTGNQPI
+292 NTGYEPV

-310 FQVNS
+310 FQVNG

-334 LRDGLQIIE
+334 LRDGLKFIE
-343 SADQSDS
+343 SAQESES
-350 LAMKADL
+350 LAMQADD

-379 RGALYGITRGTGPA
+379 RGALFGMTRNTGPA

-409 LLNAISKDLGDHK
+409 LLSAIAKDLGEGK

-435 NWTMQTLSDLLQLP
+435 NWTMQMLSDLVELP

-473 YPAMEDFAKSW
+473 YPSMSDFSDSW
-484 KSESQFNSKMSDNE
+484 QSDSQFNSKMTSDSRE
-498 RDKKLAGW
+498 RKLAGW
-506 KNAVKRTLSNH
+506 KDAVKRTLSNN

>member
-1 MIKFTIVKPS
+1 MAKNKQ
-11 SIIWKSRMSEP
+11 
-22 KKYIL
+22 YIL

-35 SRGVLFDSN
+35 SRGVLFDEN
-44 YEIAGIGQK
+44 YEIISIGQN
-53 EFTQI
+53 EFTQF

-71 IWESTLESCKSAIKK
+71 IWTSTLESCRSAIKQS
-86 AKIDPAQIAAIGI
+86 KIDPNQIRAIGI
-99 TNQRETTVVWDKKT
+99 TNQRETTVVWDKET
-113 GKAIYNAI
+113 GMPIYNAI

-127 TSDQCQKLRDLGH
+127 TSDYCQSLRSLGH
-140 EDLVTNK
+140 ESLVNQK

-153 PYFCGT
+153 PYFCAT

-167 VEGARRKANDGEL
+167 VDGAREKANKGGL
-180 LFGTIDSFLLWRLSN
+180 LFGTIDCFLMWRLSN
-195 QEVHSTDATNACR
+195 QKIHSTDATNACR

-220 KDMLE
+220 KDLLD
-225 LFNIPITMLPQVKD
+225 LFNVPASMLPEVYD
-239 NAASF
+239 NAADF
-244 AMAHKSIFGTEIP
+244 GVADESIFGSEIA
-257 ISAMIGD
+257 IAASIGD

-270 GQACFE
+270 GQACFH

-292 NTGNQPI
+292 NTGYEPV

-310 FQVNS
+310 FQVNG

-320 LEGSIFVAGAAVQW
+320 LEGSIFIAGAAVQW
-334 LRDGLQIIE
+334 LRDGLKFIE
-343 SADQSDS
+343 SAEQSET
-350 LAMKADL
+350 LAMKADD

-366 FVGLGAPYWDPDC
+366 FVGLGAPHWDPDC
-379 RGALYGITRGTGPA
+379 RGALFGMTRNTGPA

-409 LLNAISKDLGDHK
+409 LLSAISKDLGESK

-435 NWTMQTLSDLLQLP
+435 NWTMQMLSDLVELP

-460 LGAAYLAGMQIGF
+460 LGAAYLAGMQVGF
-473 YPAMEDFAKSW
+473 YPPMDEFSESW
-484 KSESQFNSKMSDNE
+484 QSESQFNSKMKKE
-498 RDKKLAGW
+498 LRARKLAGW
-506 KNAVKRTLSNH
+506 KDAVRRTLSNN

>member
-1 MIKFTIVKPS
+1 MAKNKQ
-11 SIIWKSRMSEP
+11 
-22 KKYIL
+22 YIL

-35 SRGVLFDSN
+35 SRGVLFDEN
-44 YEIAGIGQK
+44 YEIISIGQN
-53 EFTQI
+53 EFTQF

-71 IWESTLESCKSAIKK
+71 IWTTTLESCKSAIKQS
-86 AKIDPAQIAAIGI
+86 KIDPNQIRAIGI
-99 TNQRETTVVWDKKT
+99 TNQRETTVVWDKET
-113 GKAIYNAI
+113 GMPIYNAI

-127 TSDQCQKLRDLGH
+127 TSDYCQSLRSLGH
-140 EDLVTNK
+140 ESLVNQK

-153 PYFCGT
+153 PYFCAT

-167 VEGARRKANDGEL
+167 VDGAREKANKGGL
-180 LFGTIDSFLLWRLSN
+180 LFGTIDCFLMWRLSN
-195 QEVHSTDATNACR
+195 QKIHSTDATNACR

-220 KDMLE
+220 KDLLD
-225 LFNIPITMLPQVKD
+225 LFNVPASMLPEVYD
-239 NAASF
+239 NAADF
-244 AMAHKSIFGTEIP
+244 GVADESIFGSEIA
-257 ISAMIGD
+257 IAASIGD

-270 GQACFE
+270 GQACFH

-292 NTGNQPI
+292 NTGYEPV

-310 FQVNS
+310 FQVNG

-320 LEGSIFVAGAAVQW
+320 LEGSIFIAGAAVQW
-334 LRDGLQIIE
+334 LRDGLKFIE
-343 SADQSDS
+343 SAEQSET
-350 LAMKADL
+350 LAMKADD

-366 FVGLGAPYWDPDC
+366 FVGLGAPHWDPDC
-379 RGALYGITRGTGPA
+379 RGALFGMTRNTGPA

-409 LLNAISKDLGDHK
+409 LLSAISKDLGESK

-435 NWTMQTLSDLLQLP
+435 NWTMQMLSDLVELP

-460 LGAAYLAGMQIGF
+460 LGAAYLAGMQVGF
-473 YPAMEDFAKSW
+473 YPPMDEFSESW
-484 KSESQFNSKMSDNE
+484 QSESQFNSKMKE
-498 RDKKLAGW
+498 ELRARKLAGW
-506 KNAVKRTLSNH
+506 KDAVRRTLSNN

>member
-1 MIKFTIVKPS
+1 
-11 SIIWKSRMSEP
+11 
-22 KKYIL
+22 
-27 SIDQGTTS
+27 
-35 SRGVLFDSN
+35 
-44 YEIAGIGQK
+44 
-53 EFTQI
+53 
-58 FPDSGWVEHDPEE
+58 
-71 IWESTLESCKSAIKK
+71 
-86 AKIDPAQIAAIGI
+86 
-99 TNQRETTVVWDKKT
+99 
-113 GKAIYNAI
+113 
-121 VWQDRR
+121 
-127 TSDQCQKLRDLGH
+127 
-140 EDLVTNK
+140 
-147 TGLLLD
+147 
-153 PYFCGT
+153 
-159 KIAWILDN
+159 
-167 VEGARRKANDGEL
+167 
-180 LFGTIDSFLLWRLSN
+180 
-195 QEVHSTDATNACR
+195 
-208 TLLYNIHEGCWD
+208 
-220 KDMLE
+220 
-225 LFNIPITMLPQVKD
+225 
-239 NAASF
+239 
-244 AMAHKSIFGTEIP
+244 
-257 ISAMIGD
+257 
-264 QPSALV
+264 
-270 GQACFE
+270 
-276 PGMVKSTYG
+276 MVKSTYG

>member
-1 MIKFTIVKPS
+1 MAK
-11 SIIWKSRMSEP
+11 KST
-22 KKYIL
+22 YVL

-35 SRGVLFDSN
+35 SRGVIFDKN
-44 YEIAGIGQK
+44 YEIVSIGQK
-53 EFTQI
+53 EFTQF

-71 IWESTLESCKSAIKK
+71 IWMSTLESCHSALKES
-86 AKIDPAQIAAIGI
+86 KIDPSQIRAVGI
-99 TNQRETTVVWDKKT
+99 TNQRETTVVWDKVT
-113 GKAIYNAI
+113 GKPIYNAI

-127 TSDQCQKLRDLGH
+127 TSDQCQNLKDLGH
-140 EDLVTNK
+140 ESLVTKK

-153 PYFCGT
+153 PYFCAT

-167 VEGARRKANDGEL
+167 VSGARQKANEGQL
-180 LFGTIDSFLLWRLSN
+180 LFGTIDCFLMWRLSN
-195 QEVHSTDATNACR
+195 QQIHSTDATNACR
-208 TLLYNIHEGCWD
+208 TMLYNIHDGCWD
-220 KDMLE
+220 EDLLK
-225 LFNIPITMLPQVKD
+225 LFNIPSSMLPKVCD
-239 NAASF
+239 NAADF
-244 AMAHKSIFGTEIP
+244 GKVDESIFGSEIP
-257 ISAMIGD
+257 ITASIGD

-270 GQACFE
+270 GQACFQ

-292 NTGNQPI
+292 NTGYEPVM
-299 KSNNKLLTTLA
+299 SNNKLLTTLA
-310 FQVNS
+310 FQVNG

-334 LRDGLQIIE
+334 LRDGLKFIE
-343 SADQSDS
+343 SAQESES
-350 LAMKADL
+350 LAMQADD

-379 RGALYGITRGTGPA
+379 RGALFGMTRNTGPA

-409 LLNAISKDLGDHK
+409 LLSAIAKDLGESK

-435 NWTMQTLSDLLQLP
+435 NWTMQMLSDLVELP

-473 YPAMEDFAKSW
+473 YPSMSDFSDSW
-484 KSESQFNSKMSDNE
+484 QSDSQFNSKMTSDSRE
-498 RDKKLAGW
+498 RKLAGW
-506 KNAVKRTLSNH
+506 KDAVKRTLSNN

>member
-1 MIKFTIVKPS
+1 MAKNKQ
-11 SIIWKSRMSEP
+11 
-22 KKYIL
+22 YIL

-35 SRGVLFDSN
+35 SRGVLFDEN
-44 YEIAGIGQK
+44 YEIISIGQN
-53 EFTQI
+53 EFTQF

-71 IWESTLESCKSAIKK
+71 IWTSTLESCRSAIKQS
-86 AKIDPAQIAAIGI
+86 KIDPNQIRAIGI
-99 TNQRETTVVWDKKT
+99 TNQRETTVVWDKET
-113 GKAIYNAI
+113 GMPIYNAI

-127 TSDQCQKLRDLGH
+127 TSDYCQSLRSLGH
-140 EDLVTNK
+140 ESLVNQK

-153 PYFCGT
+153 PYFCAT

-167 VEGARRKANDGEL
+167 VDGAREKANKGGL
-180 LFGTIDSFLLWRLSN
+180 LFGTIDCFLMWRLSN
-195 QEVHSTDATNACR
+195 QKIHSTDATNACR

-220 KDMLE
+220 KDLLD
-225 LFNIPITMLPQVKD
+225 LFNVPASMLPEVYD
-239 NAASF
+239 NAADF
-244 AMAHKSIFGTEIP
+244 GVADESIFGSEIA
-257 ISAMIGD
+257 IAASIGD

-270 GQACFE
+270 GQACFH

-292 NTGNQPI
+292 NTGYEPV

-310 FQVNS
+310 FQVNG

-320 LEGSIFVAGAAVQW
+320 LEGSIFIAGAAVQW
-334 LRDGLQIIE
+334 LRDGLKFIE
-343 SADQSDS
+343 SAEQSET
-350 LAMKADL
+350 LAMKADD

-366 FVGLGAPYWDPDC
+366 FVGLGAPHWDPDC
-379 RGALYGITRGTGPA
+379 RGALFGMTRNTGPA

-409 LLNAISKDLGDHK
+409 LLSAISKDLGESK

-435 NWTMQTLSDLLQLP
+435 NWTMQMLSDLVELP

-460 LGAAYLAGMQIGF
+460 LGAAYLAGMQVGF
-473 YPAMEDFAKSW
+473 YPPMDEFSESW
-484 KSESQFNSKMSDNE
+484 QSESQFNSKMKE
-498 RDKKLAGW
+498 ELRARKLAGW
-506 KNAVKRTLSNH
+506 RDAVRRTLSNN

>member
-1 MIKFTIVKPS
+1 MAK
-11 SIIWKSRMSEP
+11 KST
-22 KKYIL
+22 YVL

-35 SRGVLFDSN
+35 SRGVIFDKN
-44 YEIAGIGQK
+44 YETVSIGQK
-53 EFTQI
+53 EFTQF

-71 IWESTLESCKSAIKK
+71 IWMSTLESCHSALKES
-86 AKIDPAQIAAIGI
+86 KIDPSQIRAVGI
-99 TNQRETTVVWDKKT
+99 TNQRETTVVWDKVT
-113 GKAIYNAI
+113 GKPIYNAI

-127 TSDQCQKLRDLGH
+127 TSDQCQNLKDLGH
-140 EDLVTNK
+140 ESLVNEK

-153 PYFCGT
+153 PYFCAT

-167 VEGARRKANDGEL
+167 VSEARQKANEGQL
-180 LFGTIDSFLLWRLSN
+180 LFGTIDCFLMWRLSN
-195 QEVHSTDATNACR
+195 QQIHSTDATNACR
-208 TLLYNIHEGCWD
+208 TMLYNIHDGCWD
-220 KDMLE
+220 EDLLK
-225 LFNIPITMLPQVKD
+225 LFNIPSSMLPKVCD
-239 NAASF
+239 NAADF
-244 AMAHKSIFGTEIP
+244 GKVDESIFGSEIP
-257 ISAMIGD
+257 ITASIGD

-270 GQACFE
+270 GQACFQ

-292 NTGNQPI
+292 NTGYEPV

-310 FQVNS
+310 FQVNG

-334 LRDGLQIIE
+334 LRDGLKFIE
-343 SADQSDS
+343 SAQESES
-350 LAMKADL
+350 LAMQADD

-379 RGALYGITRGTGPA
+379 RGALFGMTRNTGPA

-409 LLNAISKDLGDHK
+409 LLSAIAKDLGEGK

-435 NWTMQTLSDLLQLP
+435 NWTMQMLSDLVELP

-460 LGAAYLAGMQIGF
+460 LGAAYLAGMQVGF
-473 YPAMEDFAKSW
+473 YPSMSDFSDSW
-484 KSESQFNSKMSDNE
+484 QSDSQFNSKMTIDSRE
-498 RDKKLAGW
+498 RKLAGW
-506 KNAVKRTLSNH
+506 KDAVKRTLSNN

>member
-1 MIKFTIVKPS
+1 MAKKS
-11 SIIWKSRMSEP
+11 S
-22 KKYIL
+22 YVL

-35 SRGVLFDSN
+35 SRGVIFDKN
-44 YEIAGIGQK
+44 YEIVSIGQK
-53 EFTQI
+53 EFTQF

-71 IWESTLESCKSAIKK
+71 IWMSTLESCHSALKES
-86 AKIDPAQIAAIGI
+86 KIDPSQIRAVGI
-99 TNQRETTVVWDKKT
+99 TNQRETTVVWDKVT
-113 GKAIYNAI
+113 GKPIYNAI

-127 TSDQCQKLRDLGH
+127 TSDQCQNLKDLGH
-140 EDLVTNK
+140 ESLVNEK

-153 PYFCGT
+153 PYFCAT

-167 VEGARRKANDGEL
+167 VSGARQKANEGQL
-180 LFGTIDSFLLWRLSN
+180 LFGTIDCFLMWRLSN
-195 QEVHSTDATNACR
+195 QQIHSTDATNACR
-208 TLLYNIHEGCWD
+208 TMLYNIHDGCWD
-220 KDMLE
+220 EDLLK
-225 LFNIPITMLPQVKD
+225 LFNIPSSMLPKVCD
-239 NAASF
+239 NAADF
-244 AMAHKSIFGTEIP
+244 GKVDESIFGSEIP
-257 ISAMIGD
+257 ITASIGD

-270 GQACFE
+270 GQACFQ

-292 NTGNQPI
+292 NTGYEPV

-310 FQVNS
+310 FQVNG

-334 LRDGLQIIE
+334 LRDGLKFIE
-343 SADQSDS
+343 SAQESES
-350 LAMKADL
+350 LAMQADD

-379 RGALYGITRGTGPA
+379 RGALFGMTRNTGPA

-409 LLNAISKDLGDHK
+409 LLSAIAKDLGEGK

-435 NWTMQTLSDLLQLP
+435 NWTMQMLSDLVELP

-473 YPAMEDFAKSW
+473 YPSMSDFSDSW
-484 KSESQFNSKMSDNE
+484 QSDSQFNSKMTSDSRE
-498 RDKKLAGW
+498 RKLAGW
-506 KNAVKRTLSNH
+506 KDAVKRTLSNN

>member
-1 MIKFTIVKPS
+1 MAK
-11 SIIWKSRMSEP
+11 KST
-22 KKYIL
+22 YVL

-35 SRGVLFDSN
+35 SRGVIFDKN
-44 YEIAGIGQK
+44 YEIVSIGQK
-53 EFTQI
+53 EFTQF

-71 IWESTLESCKSAIKK
+71 IWMSTLESCHSALKES
-86 AKIDPAQIAAIGI
+86 KIEPSQIRAVGI
-99 TNQRETTVVWDKKT
+99 TNQRETTVVWDKDT
-113 GKAIYNAI
+113 GKPIYNAI

-127 TSDQCQKLRDLGH
+127 TSDQCQNLKDLGH
-140 EDLVTNK
+140 ESLVNEK

-153 PYFCGT
+153 PYFCAT

-167 VEGARRKANDGEL
+167 VSEARQKANEGQL
-180 LFGTIDSFLLWRLSN
+180 LFGTIDCFLMWRLSN
-195 QEVHSTDATNACR
+195 QQIHSTDATNACR
-208 TLLYNIHEGCWD
+208 TMLYNIHDGCWD
-220 KDMLE
+220 EDLLK
-225 LFNIPITMLPQVKD
+225 LFNIPSSMLPKVCD
-239 NAASF
+239 NAADF
-244 AMAHKSIFGTEIP
+244 GKVDESIFGSEIP
-257 ISAMIGD
+257 ITASIGD

-270 GQACFE
+270 GQACFQ

-292 NTGNQPI
+292 NTGYEPV

-310 FQVNS
+310 FQVNG

-334 LRDGLQIIE
+334 LRDGLKFIE
-343 SADQSDS
+343 SAQESES
-350 LAMKADL
+350 LAMQADD

-379 RGALYGITRGTGPA
+379 RGALFGMTRNTGPA

-409 LLNAISKDLGDHK
+409 LLSAIAKDLGEGK

-435 NWTMQTLSDLLQLP
+435 NWTMQMLSDLVELP

-473 YPAMEDFAKSW
+473 YPSMSDFSDSW
-484 KSESQFNSKMSDNE
+484 QSDSQFNSKMKSDSRE
-498 RDKKLAGW
+498 RKLAGW
-506 KNAVKRTLSNH
+506 KDAVKRTLSNN

>member
-1 MIKFTIVKPS
+1 MAK
-11 SIIWKSRMSEP
+11 KST
-22 KKYIL
+22 YVL

-35 SRGVLFDSN
+35 SRGVIFDKN
-44 YEIAGIGQK
+44 YEIVSIGQK
-53 EFTQI
+53 EFTQF

-71 IWESTLESCKSAIKK
+71 IWMSTLESCHSALKES
-86 AKIDPAQIAAIGI
+86 KIDPSQIRAVGI
-99 TNQRETTVVWDKKT
+99 TNQRETTVVWDKDT
-113 GKAIYNAI
+113 GKPIYNAI

-127 TSDQCQKLRDLGH
+127 TSDQCQNLKDLGH
-140 EDLVTNK
+140 ESLVNEK

-153 PYFCGT
+153 PYFCAT

-167 VEGARRKANDGEL
+167 VSGARQKANEGQL
-180 LFGTIDSFLLWRLSN
+180 LFGTIDCFLMWRLSN
-195 QEVHSTDATNACR
+195 QQIHSTDATNACR
-208 TLLYNIHEGCWD
+208 TMLYNIHDGCWD
-220 KDMLE
+220 EDLIK
-225 LFNIPITMLPQVKD
+225 LFNIPSSMLPKVCD
-239 NAASF
+239 NAADF
-244 AMAHKSIFGTEIP
+244 GKVDESIFGSEIP
-257 ISAMIGD
+257 ITASIGD

-270 GQACFE
+270 GQACFQ

-292 NTGNQPI
+292 NTGYEPV

-310 FQVNS
+310 FQVNG

-334 LRDGLQIIE
+334 LRDGLKFIE
-343 SADQSDS
+343 SAQESES
-350 LAMKADL
+350 LAMQADD

-379 RGALYGITRGTGPA
+379 RGALFGMTRNTGPA

-409 LLNAISKDLGDHK
+409 LLSAIEKDLGEGK

-435 NWTMQTLSDLLQLP
+435 NWTMQMLSDLVELP

-473 YPAMEDFAKSW
+473 YPSMSDFSDSW
-484 KSESQFNSKMSDNE
+484 QSDSQFNSKMTSDSRE
-498 RDKKLAGW
+498 RKLAGW
-506 KNAVKRTLSNH
+506 KDAVKRTLSNN